1 LIEFDFFP
9 YQVLKLFGDYVHGV
23 SLDLKLVEYLQLFEF
38 AHFIQCTSLVDDC
51 TAEIS
56 FLIGI
61 SKELAASVLIV
72 MAHYI
77 DDSFSV
83 ILNKFRHVLVPTD
96 IYHASNQLL
105 RSGFRNETIIKYQ
118 KFMFSMNNSQA

>member
-1 LIEFDFFP
+1 MFESEENYISKWVFLFLVLLHLVSMHKNVNIYMNTIKKFPCKHVRDGSTLIEFDFFP

-61 SKELAASVLIV
+61 SKELAGI
-72 MAHYI
+72 
-77 DDSFSV
+77 
-83 ILNKFRHVLVPTD
+83 
-96 IYHASNQLL
+96 
-105 RSGFRNETIIKYQ
+105 
-118 KFMFSMNNSQA
+118 